1 MAHIG
6 YIYLHRKLLDNFL
19 WESNE
24 KFDKRAAWID
34 MLLTANHAD
43 KEVMFD
49 SSVIVIHRGQFLTS
63 QRKLAERW
71 GWNHKTVKKFLETLK
86 QAGMIQFDTTDRA
99 TLITILQY
107 AIYQDYKAFK
117 GAVYGAVD
125 GVLAP
130 QSMEQLGSTER
141 SQTINVINDNKQLM
155 NENKIIPAPPCEG
168 GEWQ

>member
-49 SSVIVIHRGQFLTS
+49 SAVIVIHRGQFLTS
-63 QRKLAERW
+63 QRKLAQRW
-71 GWNHKTVKKFLETLK
+71 GWNHKTVKKYLDTLK
-86 QAGMIQFDTTDRA
+86 QAGMIQFDTTERS

-117 GAVYGAVD
+117 GAVYGTVN
-125 GVLAP
+125 GVLEA
-130 QSMEQLGSTER
+130 QSVVQSGSTER
-141 SQTINVINDNKQLM
+141 SQTINDNKCNKQQI